1 MVFQLLYSIDPNT
14 LILSLLFLIFF
25 AFINWI
31 LMKNLNNQ
39 ATSAIMSFS
48 ISGLIIYGFFRINY
62 DFASL
67 FFNLGLSQDLLYT
80 VVPILILLG
89 LIFIIRRVGFRKTLM
104 IIGAI
109 LVGFSLTDLVYEKG
123 LLLAIGIGLII
134 LGLLLGL
141 KKPKIPKVNLKKSKK
156 EDKNKGNNVTV
167 VNQIPEQKQTVVEQK
182 VVERKRNLYDLK
194 QKYMAYL
201 FQYYQQR
208 NNPQVQKRMKQAMQ
222 TIIKMAKRLGSSKTR
237 FLSKEIGGQKA
248 KAPEDLK

>member
-1 MVFQLLYSIDPNT
+1 MVFQFLYAIDPNT

-39 ATSAIMSFS
+39 ATSAIISFS

-89 LIFIIRRVGFRKTLM
+89 LIFLIRRVGFRKTLM

-134 LGLLLGL
+134 LGFLLGL
-141 KKPKIPKVNLKKSKK
+141 KKPKIPKVNLKKN
-156 EDKNKGNNVTV
+156 KNKENNVTI
-167 VNQIPEQKQTVVEQK
+167 VNQIPEQKQEKQTVVEQK